1 MEVLLELL
9 RAEQGSLWAMFVVA
23 FLAATVLPVGSE
35 PVFVALVRMHPE
47 QVAATIGVATLG
59 NTLGGMTSFALGR
72 FVSGKVAPGMTQSTQ
87 STQSRPARWLR
98 RWGAPALVLA
108 WFPFGGDALCVL
120 AGWMRLSWWQS
131 MLWMALGK
139 LARYW
144 LLAEGTALF

>member
-1 MEVLLELL
+1 MEALLELL
-9 RAEQGSLWAMFVVA
+9 TAGEASLWTMFVVA

-35 PVFVALVRMHPE
+35 PLFIALVRIHPE
-47 QVAATIGVATLG
+47 QVTATIAVATLG
-59 NTLGGMTSFALGR
+59 NTLGGMTSYALGR
-72 FVSGKVAPGMTQSTQ
+72 FFSAKVAPAT
-87 STQSRPARWLR
+87 TQSRPARWLR
-98 RWGAPALVLA
+98 RWGAPALLLA

-120 AGWMRLSWWQS
+120 AGWMRMSWWQS

>member
-1 MEVLLELL
+1 MEALLELL
-9 RAEQGSLWAMFVVA
+9 RAEEGSLGAMFVVA
-23 FLAATVLPVGSE
+23 FLAATVLPIGSE

-47 QVAATIGVATLG
+47 QVAATVVVATVG
-59 NTLGGMTSFALGR
+59 NTLGGMTSYALGR
-72 FVSGKVAPGMTQSTQ
+72 FVSGKVAPGMTQS
-87 STQSRPARWLR
+87 RPAQWLR

>member
-1 MEVLLELL
+1 VEVLLELL

-144 LLAEGTALF
+144 LLAEGTVLF

>member
-144 LLAEGTALF
+144 LLAEGTVLF